1 MKIAAETLDI
11 LQGEKNVGLG
21 YFCQPFPP
29 WKLNDKLPWTAQ
41 QLSIVNL

>member
-1 MKIAAETLDI
+1 MPKEIERIMKIAAETLDI

-29 WKLNDKLPWTAQ
+29 
-41 QLSIVNL
+41 